1 MSYRRQSL
9 VINQNRYLDNRLTD
23 FTNVPMHTLDLRVRR
38 NANIAGDL
46 IVGGNMTVS
55 GDLYATSFHAT
66 GNFYLDNYI
75 LVPAGTI
82 IMSAAVNEPA
92 GWLQCDGRLL
102 AKIDYPDLWF
112 AIMNTYTDISSG
124 THFKIPDLQGRC
136 AVGSGSGTGLTSRS
150 LGTAGGE
157 ETHQLTVGEMP
168 GHTHSGTTDI
178 NGSHTHSVNDP
189 GHTHTTTTY
198 QDDYNGS
205 EGGPAPSFTTDSVNT
220 PVTRNDVVNIN
231 TTGISINSSGSH
243 THTFTTGSTGS
254 GQAHNVMQPFM
265 VVRYLIK
272 Y

>member
-46 IVGGNMTVS
+46 IVGGNLTVS
-55 GDLYATSFHAT
+55 GDMYATNFHAT
-66 GNFYLDNYI
+66 GNFYLDNYV

-136 AVGSGSGTGLTSRS
+136 AVGSGSGTGLTARS
-150 LGTAGGE
+150 LGTSGGE
-157 ETHQLTVGEMP
+157 ETHQLSVNEMP
-168 GHTHSGTTDI
+168 GHTHSGTTDT
-178 NGSHTHSVNDP
+178 NGSHAHSINDP
-189 GHTHTTTTY
+189 GHTHTQTTVN
-198 QDDYNGS
+198 DDFNNSGANPP
-205 EGGPAPSFTTDSVNT
+205 GFTADSAGT
-220 PVTRNDVVNIN
+220 QTWSNISTS
-231 TTGISINSSGSH
+231 TTGITINSNGSH

-254 GQAHNVMQPFM
+254 GLAHNVMQPFM

>member
-46 IVGGNMTVS
+46 IVGGNLTVS

-136 AVGSGSGTGLTSRS
+136 AVGSGNGTGLTSRS
-150 LGTAGGE
+150 LGTSGGE
-157 ETHQLTVGEMP
+157 ETHQLTTSEMP
-168 GHTHSGTTDI
+168 GHTHSGATDT
-178 NGSHTHSVNDP
+178 NGSHTHSINDP
-189 GHTHTTTTY
+189 GHTHTQTTTN
-198 QDDYNGS
+198 DDFNNSG
-205 EGGPAPSFTTDSVNT
+205 ENPPGFTADSAG
-220 PVTRNDVVNIN
+220 TRTWSNIN
-231 TTGISINSSGSH
+231 SSTTGITINSSGSH

-272 Y
+272 F

>member
-46 IVGGNMTVS
+46 IVGGNLTVS

-112 AIMNTYTDISSG
+112 AIMNTYTDVSSG

-150 LGTAGGE
+150 LGTSGGE
-157 ETHQLTVGEMP
+157 ETHALTVGEMP
-168 GHTHSGTTDI
+168 GHTHSGTTNT
-178 NGSHTHSVNDP
+178 NGDHTHSINDP
-189 GHTHTTTTY
+189 GHTHTQTTTN
-198 QDDYNGS
+198 DDFNNS
-205 EGGPAPSFTTDSVNT
+205 GGNPPGFTGDSAG
-220 PVTRNDVVNIN
+220 TRTWSNISTS
-231 TTGISINSSGSH
+231 TTGITINSGGSH
-243 THTFTTGSTGS
+243 NHSFTTGSTGS
-254 GQAHNVMQPFM
+254 DQAHNNMQPFM

>member
-46 IVGGNMTVS
+46 IVGGNLTVS

-112 AIMNTYTDISSG
+112 AIMNTYTDVSSG

-150 LGTAGGE
+150 LGTSGGE
-157 ETHQLTVGEMP
+157 ETHALTVGEMP
-168 GHTHSGTTDI
+168 GHTHSGTTDT
-178 NGSHTHSVNDP
+178 NGSHTHTSNAT
-189 GHTHTTTTY
+189 GGTLGLTY
-198 QDDYNGS
+198 SDGNNTATEAD
-205 EGGPAPSFTTDSVNT
+205 FTSGELNVWST
-220 PVTRNDVVNIN
+220 PQALTIN
-231 TTGISINSSGSH
+231 NAGSH